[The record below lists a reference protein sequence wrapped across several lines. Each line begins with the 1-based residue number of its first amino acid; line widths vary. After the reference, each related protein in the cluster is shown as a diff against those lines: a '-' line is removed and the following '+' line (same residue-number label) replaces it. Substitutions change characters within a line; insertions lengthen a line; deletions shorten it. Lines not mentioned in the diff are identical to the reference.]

1 MERTTPVSSS
11 DKLEVSVPTA
21 WHELTGP
28 QLLFILRQLA
38 EGIPPDRV
46 EVYAFLRFAG
56 LGVVR
61 TEGDRLIVRKG
72 GRLFPLSRR
81 DVVLGAMALDFI
93 HEPPPI
99 PQRPERWR
107 GVQAVDAEL
116 HGVPFGEYLQIE
128 NYMQRYLQQPDDRL
142 LFPMARLLYPGLT
155 REAQPKVFRYLIIH
169 WLTGLKMLF
178 ARLYPDLYRPAPAE
192 DGMPDLREVMLAQI
206 RALTSGD
213 VTKEHGVLNVDTWTA
228 LAELNAKAR
237 EARDLE
243 RIYKK

>member
-1 MERTTPVSSS
+1 MERTIPASSS
-11 DKLEVSVPTA
+11 DKLCVSVPTA
-21 WHELTGP
+21 WHELTEP
-28 QLLFILRQLA
+28 QLLYILRLLA
-38 EGIPPDRV
+38 EGVPPDSV
-46 EVYAFLRFAG
+46 EVYVFLRFAG

-61 TEGDRLIVRKG
+61 AEGDALIVRKG

-93 HEPPPI
+93 HEPPPV
-99 PQRPERWR
+99 PQRPARWR
-107 GVQAVDAEL
+107 GVAAVDAEL

-128 NYMQRYLQQPDDRL
+128 NYMQRYLQQPEDGL
-142 LFPMARLLYPGLT
+142 LYAMARLLYLGLT

-178 ARLYPDLYRPAPAE
+178 ARLYPDLFRPSPVE
-192 DGMPDLREVMLAQI
+192 DGLPDLREMMLAQI
-206 RALTSGD
+206 RALTAGD

-237 EARDLE
+237 EAKELE

>member
-1 MERTTPVSSS
+1 MERTTPASSS
-11 DKLEVSVPTA
+11 DKLCVSVPTA
-21 WHELTGP
+21 WHELTEP
-28 QLLFILRQLA
+28 QLLYILRLLA
-38 EGIPPDRV
+38 EGVPPDSV

-61 TEGDRLIVRKG
+61 AEGDCLIVRKG

-93 HEPPPI
+93 HEPPPV
-99 PQRPERWR
+99 PQRPARWR
-107 GVQAVDAEL
+107 SVAAVDAEL

-128 NYMQRYLQQPDDRL
+128 NYMQRYLQQPEDGL
-142 LFPMARLLYPGLT
+142 LYAMARLLYPGLT
-155 REAQPKVFRYLIIH
+155 RGAQPKVFRYLIIH

-178 ARLYPDLYRPAPAE
+178 ARLYPNLFRPAPAE
-192 DGMPDLREVMLAQI
+192 DGLPDLREMMLAQI
-206 RALTSGD
+206 RALTAGD

-237 EARDLE
+237 EAKELE

>member
-1 MERTTPVSSS
+1 MERTTPASSS
-11 DKLEVSVPTA
+11 DKLCVSVPTA
-21 WHELTGP
+21 WHELTEP
-28 QLLFILRQLA
+28 QLLYILRLLA
-38 EGIPPDRV
+38 EGVPPDSV

-61 TEGDRLIVRKG
+61 TEGDCLIVRKG

-93 HEPPPI
+93 HEPPPV
-99 PQRPERWR
+99 PQRPARWR
-107 GVQAVDAEL
+107 GVAAVDAEL

-128 NYMQRYLQQPDDRL
+128 NYMQRYLQQPEDGL
-142 LFPMARLLYPGLT
+142 LYAMARLLYPGLT
-155 REAQPKVFRYLIIH
+155 RGAQPKVFRYLIIH

-178 ARLYPDLYRPAPAE
+178 ARLYPDLFRPSPAE
-192 DGMPDLREVMLAQI
+192 AGLPDLREMMLAQI
-206 RALTSGD
+206 RALTAGD

>member
-1 MERTTPVSSS
+1 MARTTPASSS
-11 DKLEVSVPTA
+11 AKLCVSVPIA
-21 WHELTGP
+21 WHELTEP
-28 QLLFILRQLA
+28 QLLYILRLLA
-38 EGIPPDRV
+38 EGVPPDSV

-61 TEGDRLIVRKG
+61 AEGDTLIVRKG

-93 HEPPPI
+93 HEPPPV
-99 PQRPERWR
+99 PQRPARWL
-107 GVQAVDAEL
+107 GVAAVDAEL

-128 NYMQRYLQQPDDRL
+128 NYMQRYLQQPEDGL
-142 LFPMARLLYPGLT
+142 LYAMARLLYPELT

-206 RALTSGD
+206 RALTAGD

-237 EARDLE
+237 EARELE

>member
-21 WHELTGP
+21 WHELTEP

-72 GRLFPLSRR
+72 RRLFPLSRR

-99 PQRPERWR
+99 P
-107 GVQAVDAEL
+107 L
-116 HGVPFGEYLQIE
+116 
-128 NYMQRYLQQPDDRL
+128 
-142 LFPMARLLYPGLT
+142 
-155 REAQPKVFRYLIIH
+155 
-169 WLTGLKMLF
+169 
-178 ARLYPDLYRPAPAE
+178 
-192 DGMPDLREVMLAQI
+192 
-206 RALTSGD
+206 
-213 VTKEHGVLNVDTWTA
+213 
-228 LAELNAKAR
+228 
-237 EARDLE
+237 
-243 RIYKK
+243 

>member
-1 MERTTPVSSS
+1 MERTTPASSS
-11 DKLEVSVPTA
+11 DRLCVSVPTA
-21 WHELTGP
+21 WHELTEP
-28 QLLFILRQLA
+28 QLLYILRLLV
-38 EGIPPDRV
+38 EGVPPDSV

-61 TEGDRLIVRKG
+61 AEGDCLIVRKG

-93 HEPPPI
+93 HEPPPV
-99 PQRPERWR
+99 PQRPARWR
-107 GVQAVDAEL
+107 GVAAVDAEL

-128 NYMQRYLQQPDDRL
+128 NYMQRYLQQPEDGL
-142 LFPMARLLYPGLT
+142 LYAMARLLYPGLT

-169 WLTGLKMLF
+169 WLMGLKMLF
-178 ARLYPDLYRPAPAE
+178 ARLYPDLFRPAPAE
-192 DGMPDLREVMLAQI
+192 DGLPDLREMMLAQI
-206 RALTSGD
+206 RALTAGD

-237 EARDLE
+237 EAKELE